1 MSPKTRKTEEEES
14 KMKFKVKVLS
24 VVVVSLMGHAASVD
38 LSADE
43 ASFDLD
49 EDTVLRYAYSNWCG
63 RTRMTY
69 PRLVQ
74 DWYLPD
80 LALPTNG
87 LKNVTV
93 VNDREVSSAFSRLL
107 VANQDRELLR
117 VDTRVCTGVEEAHEA
132 IIRWFSRMTKPFC
145 YPQVTNDIGE
155 VLFYRQHPSGGCS
168 ASFARNNVFVW
179 IRSHMP
185 SCSATNIAKQVD
197 VSILRASGVKP

>member
-1 MSPKTRKTEEEES
+1 
-14 KMKFKVKVLS
+14 MKFKVKVLS

-80 LALPTNG
+80 FSLPTNG
-87 LKNVTV
+87 INAV
-93 VNDREVSSAFSRLL
+93 VENEAFETGRGFFIVRDGDEL
-107 VANQDRELLR
+107 VY
-117 VDTRVCTGVEEAHEA
+117 VDSEICGSVEGAHEA
-132 IIRWFSRMTKPFC
+132 VIEKFSNMTTTRIF
-145 YPQVTNDIGE
+145 PQVTNDIGD
-155 VLFYRQHPSGGCS
+155 VLFHYRFKSGLD
-168 ASFARNNVFVW
+168 FAVFTRNNVFVW
-179 IRSHMP
+179 IDSRIE
-185 SCSATNIAKQVD
+185 SCSATNIAKQID
-197 VSILRASGVKP
+197 VSILRASGVEP